1 MKFFKLMVVALV
13 AFVSVSAMAGR
24 TDAGTWATGFNFM
37 YDSST
42 RSGSQTTLD
51 LELGYF
57 FAKDNQIGGT
67 FGLEV
72 DDFVET
78 FSVGPRYEFYFDFG
92 GAFVPYIG
100 VGLQLAHADFTG
112 IGDNTALVGELSL
125 GVKLFITENVA
136 VDVAFSAAAA
146 TDDIY
151 VDDKARLDAEDFDF
165 TVGFDFC
172 F

>member
-1 MKFFKLMVVALV
+1 
-13 AFVSVSAMAGR
+13 
-24 TDAGTWATGFNFM
+24 
-37 YDSST
+37 
-42 RSGSQTTLD
+42 
-51 LELGYF
+51 
-57 FAKDNQIGGT
+57 
-67 FGLEV
+67 
-72 DDFVET
+72 
-78 FSVGPRYEFYFDFG
+78 
-92 GAFVPYIG
+92 
-100 VGLQLAHADFTG
+100 LAHADFTG